1 MRAYVIL
8 TLRPDRGACPRDLCM
23 TAIPRHPARPLVHPD
38 KVWGLSPGRVS
49 ELEELLV
56 ADGCRECGRNGPET
70 HIVSHAAV
78 VRQARRLSAGG
89 LSMAQNG
96 DETGLWLKVCET
108 LVRAREAGEKRA
120 RSGRETGEKAQAR
133 RRKARAEGLLYSSE
147 RRRE

>member
-1 MRAYVIL
+1 
-8 TLRPDRGACPRDLCM
+8 M

-89 LSMAQNG
+89 LSTAQNG
-96 DETGLWLKVCET
+96 DETGLWLKCVKRLLE
-108 LVRAREAGEKRA
+108 REKRA